1 MPEPAG
7 SNRASVSFSPYSRS
21 PAASMKDDEA
31 VPDHLRCRRTD
42 GRQWRCVRRAMENL
56 SFCELH
62 YLQARHRQNK
72 RTIPDSIKL
81 QRKKSERRR
90 CQDQD
95 IRVKTPPFKLSK
107 ASKRGELQVELIR
120 MVLKWQAERKKN
132 RRDSEKNASK
142 AKKNG
147 GDLMKDLPNG
157 VMAISPAPVRCL
169 GVDFMPHEK
178 KLGFDLT
185 LLLRRCFRSKNVES
199 LPLSSFQIVP
209 RVRKVMGLRRGGKKN
224 CHQCQRRNATR
235 LIRCLSCRRE
245 FFCIDCIKEWYS
257 EMPEKEFKMACPVCR
272 GTCNCKTCLSSE
284 SIDGGCKGPASGI
297 DKIDKIL
304 HAHYLICILLP
315 VLKQIN
321 QEQRI
326 ELEIEAKLQGG
337 EKPSSNQPRQAEC
350 GYDEKLYCDNC
361 KASIVDFH
369 RSCSNCSFDLCL
381 SCCREIRGGS
391 LPGGIGAVTFNY
403 INKGKAYVHG
413 GKPVLGTRLSL
424 LRNGNSLLPS
434 SVALPEW
441 KANDGNG
448 SVPCPPKELG
458 GCGACN
464 LDLRCIFPLDWIQQL
479 EISAEEI
486 ACSYDFPEM
495 LDASSYC
502 PFCVGMH
509 DQAMG
514 FDGNLRE
521 AAAREESYDNYL
533 YCPTA
538 KDLQGE
544 DLEHFQK
551 HWIKGQPVVVR
562 NVLHDKSDLS
572 WDPSVFFHPLL
583 ERNSTNHGND
593 MKSVKATDCL
603 DWCEVEISIHHFL
616 NGYLEGRTHA
626 NLWPEM
632 LKLKDWHPPSW
643 FQEQLPAHNA
653 EFVCS
658 LPFQEYTNPNSGLF
672 NLAVKLPKEFLKPDL
687 GPRVYIS
694 YGVAE
699 ELCRGDSVTK
709 LHYDIYDV
717 VNVLTHATEVIIPPE
732 QLIKIEKLKRRH
744 RAQDE
749 REFLRRTVSVPEVVD
764 GVKQESSV
772 VVVEEPDVVDPEDVT
787 GRESTLLRGAA
798 GVSCL
803 SAVIQRPK
811 EYEIGAKEEKML
823 DAGEYGTDIESQKE
837 CSSTQSSEISD
848 DGEKAAQEES
858 RGSTLSFGKESIAK
872 SCGVRWDVFRRED
885 VPKLQ
890 AYLRKH
896 SNEFRHTYCSPVE
909 HSAHP
914 IHDQSFFLDT
924 THKRRLKEEFYIEP
938 WTFDQHVGEAVLVP
952 AGCPYQTRNLKSC
965 MNVALDFVSPENVS
979 ECIRLID
986 ELHLLPNNHKAKE
999 DKLEVNLVTITSS
1012 IFFVLLISSEEN
1024 EPLWY

>member
-1 MPEPAG
+1 MKISVCPHTASDDRNFPCGTRPLLSLSNPERTEPAFRSSKTLSPFPTPMPEPAG

-603 DWCEVEISIHHFL
+603 DWCEV
-616 NGYLEGRTHA
+616 
-626 NLWPEM
+626 
-632 LKLKDWHPPSW
+632 
-643 FQEQLPAHNA
+643 
-653 EFVCS
+653 
-658 LPFQEYTNPNSGLF
+658 
-672 NLAVKLPKEFLKPDL
+672 
-687 GPRVYIS
+687 
-694 YGVAE
+694 
-699 ELCRGDSVTK
+699 
-709 LHYDIYDV
+709 
-717 VNVLTHATEVIIPPE
+717 NVLTHATEVIIPPE

-999 DKLEVNLVTITSS
+999 DKLEVKKMSLYG
-1012 IFFVLLISSEEN
+1012 ISAAIKEVQELTRSAMDNTHLKEKR
-1024 EPLWY
+1024 P